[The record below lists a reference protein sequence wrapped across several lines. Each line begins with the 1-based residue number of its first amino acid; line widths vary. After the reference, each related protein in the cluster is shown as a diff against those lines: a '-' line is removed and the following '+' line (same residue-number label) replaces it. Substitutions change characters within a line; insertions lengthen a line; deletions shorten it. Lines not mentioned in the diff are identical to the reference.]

1 MNISRSS
8 RICHDMADMVHTQTQ
23 ACLGICLCT
32 PKKSFEL
39 YTNIFLDAQRRY
51 IIYTFIYHHV
61 YLIPKLNESICEGL
75 NELAQVNHL
84 PPKWFGSKE
93 LSRNLQECMVAS
105 TVVVS
110 RCLKKTKTRKWQDLH
125 HRKTRIE
132 SLKKN
137 CCFGASNVE
146 KISNTFERRILLDI
160 FLHLIVMAYC
170 TRIG

>member
-8 RICHDMADMVHTQTQ
+8 RIFHDMAHMVHTQTQ
-23 ACLGICLCT
+23 ACLGTCLCT

-61 YLIPKLNESICEGL
+61 YLVPKLNESICEGL
-75 NELAQVNHL
+75 DELAQVNHL

-110 RCLKKTKTRKWQDLH
+110 RCLKDRQKHGSGRICTTEKQKLNHKKEKTVVLV
-125 HRKTRIE
+125 
-132 SLKKN
+132 L
-137 CCFGASNVE
+137 
-146 KISNTFERRILLDI
+146 
-160 FLHLIVMAYC
+160 VM
-170 TRIG
+170 